1 MEKFQRELTDQAI
14 KKIVSTLRSILY
26 RIETKDCKD
35 VVGLLEPYMDEES
48 YQNIR
53 ETFLRYQEKHRL
65 NEFADDEEDILED
78 EEEDEDEDNIN
89 KNIDDNEYT
98 NNSNSNSNNNNTTT
112 TNNSRCGVNG
122 IENISNKY
130 LLQIQD
136 VAARLVSS
144 STASASTSNGSGS
157 NGESG
162 TTRYNRIADRQSRE
176 NGSQSS
182 NGSGENSTRKKRRGA
197 SKGFPLNWGLIMSMA
212 SNITLDQVQ
221 SMLNVLI
228 MVLSRTPINVL
239 FKQFHEYKFIIS
251 SVFDLL
257 NAILRGDIKD
267 IGTCLIIA
275 VIGVIRFSQR
285 KNLTLITTLEVAK
298 YLYNS
303 GNKKKFGLIRSVSL
317 VAFLSNLF
325 KLVNPPPVTPLDVIQ
340 LVKSQIQSR
349 L

>member
-26 RIETKDCKD
+26 RIETKECKD

-65 NEFADDEEDILED
+65 NEYADDEEDILED
-78 EEEDEDEDNIN
+78 DEYEEDEEDDLN
-89 KNIDDNEYT
+89 KNIDDDI
-98 NNSNSNSNNNNTTT
+98 TTT
-112 TNNSRCGVNG
+112 RCGGNG

-144 STASASTSNGSGS
+144 STASASTSNGSG
-157 NGESG
+157 ESG
-162 TTRYNRIADRQSRE
+162 TRYNRIADRQSRE
-176 NGSQSS
+176 NGSQSG
-182 NGSGENSTRKKRRGA
+182 NGESSTRKKRRGA

>member
-78 EEEDEDEDNIN
+78 EEDEEEEEEEEDDDIN
-89 KNIDDNEYT
+89 KNIDDNEYNT
-98 NNSNSNSNNNNTTT
+98 ITNNNNNI
-112 TNNSRCGVNG
+112 NNRCGGNG

-176 NGSQSS
+176 SGSQSS
-182 NGSGENSTRKKRRGA
+182 NGGENSTRKKRRGA

>member
-53 ETFLRYQEKHRL
+53 ETFSRYQEKHRL
-65 NEFADDEEDILED
+65 NEFSDDEEDILED

-89 KNIDDNEYT
+89 KNIDDNTT
-98 NNSNSNSNNNNTTT
+98 NTNTTN
-112 TNNSRCGVNG
+112 TNKCGVNG

-144 STASASTSNGSGS
+144 STASASTSNGSGGS

-176 NGSQSS
+176 NSSQSS
-182 NGSGENSTRKKRRGA
+182 NGGGGSGENGTRKKRRGA

>member
-89 KNIDDNEYT
+89 KNIDDN
-98 NNSNSNSNNNNTTT
+98 TTST
-112 TNNSRCGVNG
+112 TNKCGVNG

-176 NGSQSS
+176 NSSQSS
-182 NGSGENSTRKKRRGA
+182 NGGGGGGSGENGTRKKRRGA

>member
-26 RIETKDCKD
+26 RIETKECKD

-65 NEFADDEEDILED
+65 NEYAEDEEDILED
-78 EEEDEDEDNIN
+78 EDDEDDEDDDLN
-89 KNIDDNEYT
+89 KNIDND
-98 NNSNSNSNNNNTTT
+98 
-112 TNNSRCGVNG
+112 RCGATATSGGNG

-144 STASASTSNGSGS
+144 STASASTSNG
-157 NGESG
+157 NGGAIGENS
-162 TTRYNRIADRQSRE
+162 TRYNRIADRQSRSE
-176 NGSQSS
+176 NGSQ
-182 NGSGENSTRKKRRGA
+182 SGENSTRKKKRGA
-197 SKGFPLNWGLIMSMA
+197 SKGFPLNWGLIISMA

-285 KNLTLITTLEVAK
+285 KNLALITTLEVAK

>member
-1 MEKFQRELTDQAI
+1 MEKIQRELADQAI

-35 VVGLLEPYMDEES
+35 VVGLLEPYMDKES
-48 YQNIR
+48 YENIR

-65 NEFADDEEDILED
+65 NEHADDEEDILDDDDDDDED
-78 EEEDEDEDNIN
+78 ELNKNTEEEDE
-89 KNIDDNEYT
+89 EY
-98 NNSNSNSNNNNTTT
+98 NNNN
-112 TNNSRCGVNG
+112 RCGGGNG
-122 IENISNKY
+122 ISNISNKY

-144 STASASTSNGSGS
+144 STASASTSNGGS

-162 TTRYNRIADRQSRE
+162 NRYNRIADRQSR
-176 NGSQSS
+176 NGGDSQSG
-182 NGSGENSTRKKRRGA
+182 GSGESGTRKKKRGA

-239 FKQFHEYKFIIS
+239 LKQFHEYKFIIS

-267 IGTCLIIA
+267 ISTCLIIA

-285 KNLTLITTLEVAK
+285 KNLILITTLEVAK